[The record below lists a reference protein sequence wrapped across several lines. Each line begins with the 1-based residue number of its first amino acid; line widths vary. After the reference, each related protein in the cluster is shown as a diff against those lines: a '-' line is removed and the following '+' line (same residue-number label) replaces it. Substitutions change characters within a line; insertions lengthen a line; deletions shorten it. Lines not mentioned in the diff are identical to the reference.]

1 MTTRFP
7 VPSLARRIEEE
18 WAAELATHFGRER
31 GDVLHQVRPW
41 FQFPTELLRIEL
53 MDGSTVQFVNAFHI
67 VDEAKHA
74 IVVFT
79 EHCGHHVYPYHEARV
94 FKDGRLVFEQAR

>member
-1 MTTRFP
+1 MRRFP
-7 VPSLARRIEEE
+7 VPSLAALIEEE
-18 WAAELATHFGRER
+18 WAAELAARFGRDA
-31 GDVLHQVRPW
+31 GDVLQQMRPW
-41 FQFPTELLRIEL
+41 FIFPTAQLRIEL
-53 MDGSTVQFVNAFHI
+53 MDGSMVQFVNAFHI

-94 FKDGRLVFEQAR
+94 FKDGCLVYEQAL